1 MKVRVAVWRT
11 LLILLVVILVGA
23 GAIFGLTFN
32 HFLKPITEW
41 DWKPYFIIA
50 MWSTVSVGLI
60 LATIFTSYYEV
71 NKNYV
76 VVQKGAQRLIYNYSD
91 VVYIDERQSEKSK
104 MVCFYTKQGHARYLM
119 FDSKGILYKT
129 MLANCKNRLSDE
141 EFQQKYPN
149 VKL

>member
-11 LLILLVVILVGA
+11 LLILLVVIILGA
-23 GAIFGLTFN
+23 GAIFGMTFN
-32 HFLKPITEW
+32 MFLKPITEW
-41 DWKPYFIIA
+41 DWRPWLIIG
-50 MWSTVSVGLI
+50 MWTLVSIALVLVS
-60 LATIFTSYYEV
+60 IFGSYYEV

-76 VVQKGAQRLIYNYSD
+76 IVQKGMQKLIYNYSD
-91 VVYIDERQSEKSK
+91 VVYIDEKQSEKSK
-104 MVCFYTKQGHARYLM
+104 MVCFYTKQGHCRYLM

-141 EFQQKYPN
+141 EFKAKYPK

>member
-11 LLILLVVILVGA
+11 LLILLVVIILGA
-23 GAIFGLTFN
+23 GAIFGMTFN
-32 HFLKPITEW
+32 MFLRPITEW
-41 DWKPYFIIA
+41 DWRPWLIIG
-50 MWSTVSVGLI
+50 MWTLVSIALVLVS
-60 LATIFTSYYEV
+60 IFGSYYEV

-76 VVQKGAQRLIYNYSD
+76 IVQKGMQKLIYNYSD
-91 VVYIDERQSEKSK
+91 VVYIDEKQSEKSK
-104 MVCFYTKQGHARYLM
+104 MVCFYTKQGHCRYLM

-141 EFQQKYPN
+141 EFKAKYPK

>member
-1 MKVRVAVWRT
+1 MKVRVAIWRT
-11 LLILLVVILVGA
+11 LLILLVVILIGA

-32 HFLKPITEW
+32 LFLKPISEW
-41 DWKPYFIIA
+41 GWKPWVIIG
-50 MWSTVSVGLI
+50 MWAVVSLGLT
-60 LATIFTSYYEV
+60 LAAIFASYYEV

-76 VVQKGAQRLIYNYSD
+76 IVQKGTQRLIYNYSD

-119 FDSKGILYKT
+119 FDSKGILYPT

-141 EFQQKYPN
+141 EFARKYPK

>member
-1 MKVRVAVWRT
+1 MKVRVAIWRT
-11 LLILLVVILVGA
+11 LLILLVVVVVGA

-32 HFLKPITEW
+32 LFLKPFSEW
-41 DWKPYFIIA
+41 GWKPWAIIG
-50 MWSTVSVGLI
+50 MWAIVSIGLTLAAI
-60 LATIFTSYYEV
+60 LSSYYEV

-76 VVQKGAQRLIYNYSD
+76 IVQKGTQRLIYNYSD
-91 VVYIDERQSEKSK
+91 VVYIDEKQSEKSK

-141 EFQQKYPN
+141 EFAIKYPK

>member
-1 MKVRVAVWRT
+1 MKVRVAIWRT
-11 LLILLVVILVGA
+11 LLILLVVIIVGA

-32 HFLKPITEW
+32 LFLKPIGEW
-41 DWKPYFIIA
+41 DWKPWFIIA
-50 MWSTVSVGLI
+50 MWSVVSLGLI

-76 VVQKGAQRLIYNYSD
+76 IVQKGAQRLIYNYSD
-91 VVYIDERQSEKSK
+91 VVYIDEKQSEKSK

-119 FDSKGILYKT
+119 FDSKGILYPT

-141 EFQQKYPN
+141 EFRIKYPQ